1 METVPEEFFIQYP
14 CDARA
19 QDYLKASPA
28 RVVARVLHE
37 FKPPREGEADY
48 SALLVTFVRGLRTE
62 LQSGGSLPGSEQL
75 SNQQAEEQQ
84 RACLDADIEAFQN
97 HYPMDEAA
105 YNYLVNSTR
114 EVQQM
119 VLRDFKPKNIGEG
132 DYSALLITFTKKC
145 RQTMAAQS
153 ACAAIRPQYTPSQC
167 MPRYTQPPLAAPPLR
182 QAYTPPSQARTA
194 VNAAELASGV
204 QAFRDRYP
212 FDDEAYNYL
221 VNSTIQVQQQVLRE
235 FKPKV
240 EGEADYSALVITF
253 SKRCRSALQTI
264 APPPALPSAPPLL
277 VHTPVV
283 HSGPSAA
290 EYDTFRR
297 RYPFDEAAHKYL
309 LNSSPDV
316 QLQAIRTFKPPREG
330 EADYSALFI
339 TYTKKCRLNPQPS
352 YAMSTHS
359 VSSAPYGSGMVR
371 HTVPPP
377 AAPPLMT
384 ARTSQPMRVLPPMPQ
399 VDLEGFRRRYPM
411 DDRAFNYLLES
422 PPEVCRQ
429 VVDTFVPKRANDTD
443 CSAPVI
449 AYAKLCRSRFAEA
462 TGMSA
467 HSTNGSLQGGMS
479 RGDSQDLLVQQSMF
493 CQRFPM
499 DQAAFEFLYDS
510 PLNVISRVH
519 REFRPKREGDSD
531 YSAAVVHFTRS
542 CRRDAGLEAGPAKR
556 PRLAAY

>member
-1 METVPEEFFIQYP
+1 MEIVPEEFFVQYP

-28 RVVARVLHE
+28 RVVARVLQE

-62 LQSGGSLPGSEQL
+62 LQSGGSFPGSEQM
-75 SNQQAEEQQ
+75 SFEQAEEQQ
-84 RACLDADIEAFQN
+84 RACLEADIEAFQK

-105 YNYLVNSTR
+105 YNYIINSTR

-119 VLRDFKPKNIGEG
+119 VLRDFKPKNIGED

-145 RQTMAAQS
+145 RQTMAAQAAS
-153 ACAAIRPQYTPSQC
+153 AVIRPQYPVAQS
-167 MPRYTQPPLAAPPLR
+167 MPRYAQPPAAAPPLR
-182 QAYTPPSQARTA
+182 QAFTAHSQVRTT
-194 VNAAELASGV
+194 VNAAGLASEI
-204 QAFRDRYP
+204 QYFRDRYP

-221 VNSTIQVQQQVLRE
+221 VHSTIEVQRQVLRE

-240 EGEADYSALVITF
+240 EGEADYSALVISF
-253 SKRCRSALQTI
+253 SKRCRSALHSI
-264 APPPALPSAPPLL
+264 APPLAFPLAPPVV

-309 LNSSPDV
+309 LNSTPDV
-316 QLQAIRTFKPPREG
+316 QVQAIRTFKPPREG

-339 TYTKKCRLNPQPS
+339 TYTKRCRLHPQPS
-352 YAMSTHS
+352 HTMPTYSI
-359 VSSAPYGSGMVR
+359 SSAPYSSGVVR

-384 ARTSQPMRVLPPMPQ
+384 ARMSQPPRAVPSMPQ

-429 VVDTFVPKRANDTD
+429 VVETFVPKRANDTD
-443 CSAPVI
+443 SSAPVI

-462 TGMSA
+462 TGMGA
-467 HSTNGSLQGGMS
+467 NSTINGNLQGGMS
-479 RGDSQDLLVQQSMF
+479 KGDSQLLAQQSMF

-499 DQAAFEFLYDS
+499 DQAAYAFLYDS
-510 PLNVISRVH
+510 PVNVISRVH
-519 REFRPKREGDSD
+519 REFKPKREGDTD

-542 CRRDAGLEAGPAKR
+542 CRRDAGLEMGPAKR

>member
-1 METVPEEFFIQYP
+1 METVPGEFFVQYP

-19 QDYLKASPA
+19 QDYFKASPA
-28 RVVARVLHE
+28 RVVARVLQE

-75 SNQQAEEQQ
+75 SSEQAEEQQ
-84 RACLDADIEAFQN
+84 RACLEADIEGFQK
-97 HYPMDEAA
+97 HYPMDQAA

-119 VLRDFKPKNIGEG
+119 VLRDFKPKNVGEG

-145 RQTMAAQS
+145 RQTLAAQA
-153 ACAAIRPQYTPSQC
+153 ACAAIRPQYAVSPC
-167 MPRYTQPPLAAPPLR
+167 APRYAQPPAAPPLR
-182 QAYTPPSQARTA
+182 QAYTPPLQARTA
-194 VNAAELASGV
+194 VNAAELASEV
-204 QAFRDRYP
+204 HAFRDRYP

-221 VNSTIQVQQQVLRE
+221 VNSTMEVQRQVLRE

-253 SKRCRSALQTI
+253 SKRCRGALQHI
-264 APPPALPSAPPLL
+264 APPAMPSAPPML
-277 VHTPVV
+277 VHTPVA

-339 TYTKKCRLNPQPS
+339 TYTKRCRLNPQPS
-352 YAMSTHS
+352 HMSTYS
-359 VSSAPYGSGMVR
+359 VSSMPYGSGMVR

-377 AAPPLMT
+377 AAPPLMM
-384 ARTSQPMRVLPPMPQ
+384 ARVSQPQRILPSMPQ

-429 VVDTFVPKRANDTD
+429 VVETFVPKRANDTD

-462 TGMSA
+462 TGMGANSI
-467 HSTNGSLQGGMS
+467 NGSLQGSMS
-479 RGDSQDLLVQQSMF
+479 RGDSQELLAQQSVF

-499 DQAAFEFLYDS
+499 DQAAYDFLYDS
-510 PLNVISRVH
+510 PLSVISRVH

-556 PRLAAY
+556 PRLAAH